1 MKLKRKL
8 ERKRVE
14 ASSSMRENV
23 QGEKEREKEREIQE
37 GQVNNKN
44 IKERTNIHSH
54 DVVPRVNPLVLG
66 KGLAVLLE
74 LFVGALMITALLD
87 ESRAGIGS
95 RFIFIAV

>member
-8 ERKRVE
+8 ERKRGILVY
-14 ASSSMRENV
+14 ARKCA
-23 QGEKEREKEREIQE
+23 GRKREKERKREIQE